1 MDPDVST
8 SSCSDA
14 SDSDDTDSEPD
25 IVQPPSL
32 DLGISKLEVE
42 VNDGC
47 LGVQLDPCP
56 LPLSLEELKSLHPE
70 AFTPESKA
78 AVQSVCS
85 ELPVAFNLSPYQ
97 EFAVNAL
104 LNRQG
109 GQQTSCNRL
118 KFNPSAPRQRAG

>member
-56 LPLSLEELKSLHPE
+56 LPLSSRSSQAGQLAPGLFLRKDILES
-70 AFTPESKA
+70 S
-78 AVQSVCS
+78 S
-85 ELPVAFNLSPYQ
+85 
-97 EFAVNAL
+97 
-104 LNRQG
+104 G
-109 GQQTSCNRL
+109 
-118 KFNPSAPRQRAG
+118 